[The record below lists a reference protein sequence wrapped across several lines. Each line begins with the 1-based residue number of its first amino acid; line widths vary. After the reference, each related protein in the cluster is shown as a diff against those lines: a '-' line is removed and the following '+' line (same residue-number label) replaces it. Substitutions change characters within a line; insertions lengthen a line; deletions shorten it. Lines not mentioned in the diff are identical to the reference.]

1 MKTATT
7 DTILNELIQ
16 ETEVVKTSLC
26 RKQQTSI

>member
-16 ETEVVKTSLC
+16 ETEVVKTSL
-26 RKQQTSI
+26 KLASLMM